1 MASLIIKFTVL
12 AFIAVLGTFVPQS
25 AHAISFEQGAKF
37 LSGSAYKKDLLVE
50 VSARPDG
57 AKAQKFISDM
67 GDKAISF
74 LSNSSLS
81 QSQKE
86 QEFRKLLTNHFD
98 MNTIGRFALGKNWR
112 NASPAQQ
119 KEYQRLFKD
128 MVVEVYASRFNE
140 YKGEGFDVASFK
152 DAGSKDVLVTSYIVP
167 ASGQRVQVDWRVRN
181 KNGDYKIIDV
191 IIEGVSMSLT
201 QRSDFSSVIQ
211 RNGGDFEMLL
221 AHLRQ

>member
-1 MASLIIKFTVL
+1 MASLITKLSVL
-12 AFIAVLGTFVPQS
+12 AFVAALGVFIPKQS
-25 AHAISFEQGAKF
+25 QAISFEQGAKF
-37 LSGSAYKKDLLVE
+37 LSSSAFQKDFLVE

-81 QSQKE
+81 QTQKE
-86 QEFRKLLTNHFD
+86 HEFRKLLTNHFD

-112 NASPAQQ
+112 DASPAQQ

-140 YKGEGFDVASFK
+140 YQGEGFDVASFK

-167 ASGQRVQVDWRVRN
+167 AGGQKVQVDWRVRN

-211 RNGGDFEMLL
+211 RGGGDFEALL